1 MFYELYNFI
10 YVFINYVDF
19 ISIIKTPARIP
30 RQAHWPRLPTRV
42 VLGTKTFVKL
52 SCDFWA
58 TRCMI

>member
-30 RQAHWPRLPTRV
+30 RQAH
-42 VLGTKTFVKL
+42 
-52 SCDFWA
+52 
-58 TRCMI
+58 